1 VLWVLV
7 RLQQPGDE
15 FAAGHAD
22 LLAPFDQALRRPLE
36 MRAVRGGHVE
46 VNGGE
51 VTAPVAAGVRGQL
64 YGIEREVKELSPEDR
79 LRERGTRAVPVA
91 AALRD
96 WLMTYRAKVTEA
108 ASLQRDGLDGFAQGL
123 VLRAHHGW
131 VAIGVSAQ
139 PHKATGV
146 ALAEM
151 VFIHHATRGIP
162 AHLRG

>member
-51 VTAPVAAGVRGQL
+51 VTA
-64 YGIEREVKELSPEDR
+64 
-79 LRERGTRAVPVA
+79 PVA